1 MNTDLND
8 DAVSI
13 LAADLYERAVKK
25 IPEDTKVAL
34 ASACAC
40 ETNSCAKQTL
50 DMMLKSAQAAEEKG
64 RFVCSDNGFP
74 AYLVKIGSRFTAQI
88 DYRRAI
94 TRGFDDLVNR
104 ITPPLLKHITDP
116 LTQERSHS
124 AKDVPIITFDV
135 IGDADYAEII
145 CSPKALGSGQWADL
159 QIFSFPTLETIERYI
174 LDVVMRAGTQPCPP
188 VIIGVGIGGTFD
200 YAAKMAKE
208 VTFREIGS
216 VHPEPKVADME
227 KRLTDAVNKLGYGAM
242 GTGGDTTTYGVHIE
256 YAGGHGF
263 TPVAVCFNCWINRRT
278 RARIYNDGRIELLE

>member
-1 MNTDLND
+1 MPIMDEQIS
-8 DAVSI
+8 A
-13 LAADLYERAVKK
+13 LAADLYDRAVKK
-25 IPEDTKVAL
+25 IPEDTKLAL
-34 ASACAC
+34 KNACAC
-40 ETNSCAKQTL
+40 ETNACAKQTL
-50 DMMLKSAQAAEEKG
+50 DMMLKSALAAEEKN

-74 AYLVKIGSRFTAQI
+74 SYLVKIGAGFTRNI

-94 TRGFDDLVNR
+94 TEGFDELVGR

-116 LTQERSHS
+116 LTQERSHK

-135 IGDADYAEII
+135 VSDVDYVEII

-159 QIFSFPTLETIERYI
+159 QIFSFPTLDVIERYVI
-174 LDVVMRAGTQPCPP
+174 DTVMKAGSQPCPP

-216 VHPEPKVADME
+216 VHPEPIVADME
-227 KRLTDAVNKLGYGAM
+227 KRLTDAVNKLGFGAM

-263 TPVAVCFNCWINRRT
+263 TPVAVSFNCWINRRT
-278 RARIYNDGRIELLE
+278 RARIYNDGRIETVE